1 MCRPCPEAK
10 HEHPAGAS
18 REAERSAASSAR
30 SYVSQM
36 AQTQRLHASEGST
49 DDTFGNFV
57 TTFVYTRLASVGV
70 ENIAMY
76 HLNMPP
82 RQVFQQTVRSLP
94 GL

>member
-1 MCRPCPEAK
+1 MN
-10 HEHPAGAS
+10 EHPAGAS

-76 HLNMPP
+76 HLNKPP
-82 RQVFQQTVRSLP
+82 RQVLQHRR
-94 GL
+94 